1 MAQDHP
7 VAPLPHARIF
17 LCVYIKS
24 HIDLCGRSPIN
35 GPLKW
40 WRPPRVYLL
49 KVLPSVEQGWHYV
62 FGTAPSP
69 VHLYEFIGVW
79 VSAEHLNSLCV
90 RHWVLGVLH
99 TPSGRVVPIHLG
111 ASFHA

>member
-1 MAQDHP
+1 MITRLA
-7 VAPLPHARIF
+7 V
-17 LCVYIKS
+17 CM
-24 HIDLCGRSPIN
+24 GRRR
-35 GPLKW
+35 GPSRANSVHDGLLKG

-90 RHWVLGVLH
+90 RPWVLGVLH